1 MDLSGNFE
9 ELMQKSPITQHEMT
23 SFLREMRRTP
33 SGTVAVSKL
42 LAAKIQNPSEA
53 QAIHAFD
60 FLENALESETEGS
73 IEFRTEIGRYRF
85 LNEII
90 RILSPKYLADKTPV
104 AVKDRAIK
112 FLEDA
117 AGAKR
122 KRWFPSEHSKVN
134 SVYQSLIDGGIIQK
148 PTKVADEEAE
158 LQKSIFERKENALI
172 LKRLLQSKN
181 PSDLQAA
188 NRLIKDLVEEETKR
202 NERRAEL
209 HSLIDRIET
218 STGLLTEMLS
228 QSSIDK
234 EIVDELVDTCRNLQQ
249 KLGGVATETNDEVTS
264 LLQASENIENVLLL
278 HDSKKNSIKKAS
290 EKENSDGAAEGAP
303 EASAVKELSLAD
315 QLLLDL
321 VDDNRAAT
329 SSSGSRQ
336 QSINKIGEYDSGN
349 LLLNLDID
357 CAPLA
362 TPQRVDLDL
371 KKTTK
376 PEPVEPFGEISK
388 LSREMMEQGLKGVPN
403 CSQLKKTDKTPLSQI
418 KRPSEEQ
425 EKPATLLQQNP
436 IIVPTLPETSHNSQ
450 PDPLSLLDLD
460 FLEKPLLKST
470 SNLSSASHI
479 HNESENCIDQPK
491 ANDENLL
498 LVLESE
504 KSPLE
509 NSNTN
514 GMNYNKGSTQKI
526 SSILQEGTVASNN
539 GVGNKISNVNSGF
552 SLNTV
557 RDLDLEKIDLI
568 DDLKPLELQLE
579 DNSKDVCLTLT
590 FGRYSGFPD
599 SVTVAVVTL
608 TNRSKSNGLLNY
620 VFQLL
625 PPKGLQ
631 VKLLPPGC
639 MELPPWKKTFL
650 PPPIL
655 TQVALIFTPN
665 STAKSHIQSKIRYI
679 LSYCFEDET
688 MLHNG
693 DFSVP
698 SCLFSE

>member
-1 MDLSGNFE
+1 MK
-9 ELMQKSPITQHEMT
+9 ELMQKSPITHHEMT
-23 SFLREMRRTP
+23 SFLKEMRRTP

-42 LAAKIQNPSEA
+42 LAAKIQSPSEA

-90 RILSPKYLADKTPV
+90 RILSPKYLGDKTPE
-104 AVKDRAIK
+104 AVKDRAMK

-188 NRLIKDLVEEETKR
+188 NRLIKDLVEEETRR

-218 STGLLTEMLS
+218 STGLLTEMLN
-228 QSSIDK
+228 QVSIDK

-264 LLQASENIENVLLL
+264 LLQASENIETVLML
-278 HDSKKNSIKKAS
+278 HDTKKDAIKQLPRES
-290 EKENSDGAAEGAP
+290 LDAAAQTAP
-303 EASAVKELSLAD
+303 EASAAKELSLAD

-321 VDDNRAAT
+321 VDDKRSVA
-329 SSSGSRQ
+329 SGSCSIGLQ
-336 QSINKIGEYDSGN
+336 QFANKSGEDSGN

-357 CAPLA
+357 CAPI
-362 TPQRVDLDL
+362 PISQRPDLDL
-371 KKTTK
+371 KKNSK

-388 LSREMMEQGLKGVPN
+388 ISREMMEQGLKGVPN
-403 CSQLKKTDKTPLSQI
+403 SSQLKKTDKTPLSQI
-418 KRPSEEQ
+418 KLPSEEQ
-425 EKPATLLQQNP
+425 EKPPTLLQQNP
-436 IIVPTLPETSHNSQ
+436 IIVPSLQ
-450 PDPLSLLDLD
+450 PDPMSLLDLD

-470 SNLSSASHI
+470 NNSSSSSHL
-479 HNESENCIDQPK
+479 HNESENCPEQPK
-491 ANDENLL
+491 PNENLL

-504 KSPLE
+504 KPTTVE
-509 NSNTN
+509 NNHTN
-514 GMNYNKGSTQKI
+514 GNGTNNNKGNSQKI
-526 SSILQEGTVASNN
+526 STTPNN
-539 GVGNKISNVNSGF
+539 GIANNQGSGF

-579 DNSKDVCLTLT
+579 DSSKDVCLTLT
-590 FGRYSGFPD
+590 FGKYSDFPD

-655 TQVALIFTPN
+655 TQVALIFTSN
-665 STAKSHIQSKIRYI
+665 STAKSHIHSKIRYI
-679 LSYCFEDET
+679 LSYCVDDET

-693 DFSVP
+693 DFAVP
-698 SCLFSE
+698 SCLFSQ